1 MDHRDRIKSPSV
13 ERREL
18 LELRMEMIATLINQM
33 SEGGNKE
40 EDIPTKKKRKWFSD
54 CNGIFKNRSLAHF
67 VTMVHRM
74 FTL

>member
-33 SEGGNKE
+33 SEGGNKK
-40 EDIPTKKKRKWFSD
+40 EDIQTEKKRKRFSD
-54 CNGIFKNRSLAHF
+54 CSGIIKHRWLAHF